1 MSNTVLGFTK
11 EDLAKRVEAMELEK
25 RYATD
30 PALWVEKKLG
40 ERCWSKQAE
49 VLDSIV
55 NNPTGKKK
63 TMVLSANGIGKDL
76 PLTTPLATPTGW
88 TTMGEVQVGDYL
100 LDEMGQ
106 PTKVVAK
113 SEVFHNKLF
122 KMTFSDGAEM
132 VSSGTH
138 LWNTLDFNT
147 TGRLRRKPGFTDYR
161 ELWDYTETRETRE
174 IATTLTHRGNRNH
187 YIPINGAL
195 QLAERELPIDP
206 YVLGAWLGDGS
217 SQAPMIT
224 LGENKRHILERLH
237 AAGYE
242 TKKLKNDLLYSFAG
256 QGFLELIREN
266 DLWKNKHIPAEYLR
280 ASEAQR
286 LELLRGL
293 MDTDGFNLD
302 GKSNT
307 GVGIDLMNKQLAEGL
322 VELVR
327 TLGARCSINVGRTY
341 LNGEDAGPRYRMVF
355 NPVFEPFSP
364 GSPKSKARPTGG
376 AQQARRT
383 VRTVVSVEPT
393 PTVPTQCVTV
403 DSPRNL
409 YLAGPEML
417 VTHNS
422 YIASRAVAWFVDTH
436 DYNETTVVTTATN
449 WNQVKNVV
457 WKEIARAHKK
467 GNLDGYINKQA
478 EWIMPGK
485 QDPIAFGKKPRDDD
499 ETGFQG
505 VHDINV
511 FVVIDEAG
519 GVSKE
524 MFTSVDA
531 ITTNKNA
538 AVLAILNPNDP
549 SCYAAEIWEQQTRLP
564 IEEREWHLIQ
574 ISAFDTPNF
583 TDERHEMSEDAL
595 SALVRPEWVESR
607 RREWGEDDPR
617 YVARILGQWP
627 DVSATG
633 LFNLG
638 RVSLAMQGYDE
649 FEVPAGST
657 MTLGVDVAYQGD
669 DYSVVVSNHGGKVK
683 IEGRYQHIDAPELC
697 RHIADIIKDY
707 AAQGIEVT
715 EIRIDG
721 VGIGHATY
729 LIIDNYIPSGIAV
742 YNIKGS
748 NKSPDR
754 AQWYNYR
761 AAMYDFLRDAIN
773 YGELA
778 LPDDDDL
785 YREIRSIQFEW
796 RGTALLIMSKQE
808 MRRKKLKSPD
818 ILDAVAYAT
827 LDHDKLSGLEE
838 AVVTSDNIIEEFDDY
853 DDILWSIFPA

>member
-1 MSNTVLGFTK
+1 MGSTILGFTK
-11 EDLAKRVEAMELEK
+11 DDLASRVRSKTLEA
-25 RYATD
+25 RYPTD
-30 PALWVEKKLG
+30 PVLWIKEKLG
-40 ERCWSKQAE
+40 EYCWSKQGE
-49 VLDSIV
+49 LFESLVTHS
-55 NNPTGKKK
+55 K

-100 LDEMGQ
+100 LDEMGK
-106 PTKVVAK
+106 PTKVVTK
-113 SEVFHNKLF
+113 SEVFHNELF

-147 TGRLRRKPGFTDYR
+147 TGRLRRKPSFTDYR

-174 IATTLTHRGNRNH
+174 IAATLTHRGNRNH
-187 YIPINGAL
+187 YIPINSAL
-195 QLAERELPIDP
+195 QLDERELPIDP

-217 SQAPMIT
+217 SHAPMIT
-224 LGENKRHILERLH
+224 LGENKQHILERLH

-266 DLWKNKHIPAEYLR
+266 GLWKNKHIPAEYLR

-307 GVGIDLMNKQLAEGL
+307 GVGIDLMNKQLAEDL

-341 LNGEDAGPRYRMVF
+341 LNGEDVGPRYRLVF

-364 GSPKSKARPTGG
+364 GSPKSKARPTSG
-376 AQQARRT
+376 AQRARRT

-422 YIASRAVAWFVDTH
+422 YSASRAVAWFVDVH
-436 DYNETTVVTTATN
+436 NVHETTVVTTATN

-467 GNLDGYINKQA
+467 GDLDGYINKQA

-505 VHDINV
+505 VHDKHV
-511 FVVIDEAG
+511 LVVIDEAG

-524 MFTSVDA
+524 LFTAVDA
-531 ITTNKNA
+531 ITTNRHA
-538 AVLAILNPNDP
+538 RVLAILNPNDP
-549 SCYAAEIWEQQTRLP
+549 SCYAAEIWEQQSRLP
-564 IEEREWHLIQ
+564 VEEREWNLIQ
-574 ISAFDTPNF
+574 ISAFDSPNF
-583 TDERHEMSEDAL
+583 TDEAQYMPEEAL
-595 SALVRPEWVESR
+595 SALVQPAWVESR

-617 YVARILGQWP
+617 YIARVLGEWP

-638 RVSLAMQGYDE
+638 RVTQSMQNYGD
-649 FEVPAGST
+649 FEVSDRTPV
-657 MTLGVDVAYQGD
+657 TLGVDVAYQGD
-669 DYSVVVSNHGGKVK
+669 DYSVVVSNRGGLVK
-683 IEGRYQHIDAPELC
+683 IEGRYQHLDAPDLC
-697 RHIADIIKDY
+697 RKIADIIADY
-707 AAQGIEVT
+707 AKQGIEVS
-715 EIRIDG
+715 EVRIDG

-729 LIIDNYIPSGIAV
+729 LLIDNYIPSGIAV

-748 NKSPDR
+748 NKSPDNS
-754 AQWYNYR
+754 QWYNYR

-773 YGELA
+773 AGDIA
-778 LPDDDDL
+778 LPEDEDL
-785 YREIRSIQFEW
+785 YREIRSIQYEF
-796 RGTALLIMSKQE
+796 RGTALLIMSKSE
-808 MRRKKLKSPD
+808 MRKKRIKSPD

-827 LDHDKLSGLEE
+827 LDHNKLAGLEDE
-838 AVVTSDNIIEEFDDY
+838 LVTSDNIIEEFDALDF
-853 DDILWSIFPA
+853 DLWNIFPA